1 MMNHGDTETEV
12 HRSQSPFLKYAMDQY
27 KMPIDGSKN
36 SKSASDFSNKEIN
49 NREEK
54 ISVSVSHAS
63 DPSEIECD
71 NDSIQL

>member
-1 MMNHGDTETEV
+1 MMNHGETETEK
-12 HRSQSPFLKYAMDQY
+12 HRANSPFLKYAMDQY
-27 KMPIDGSKN
+27 KMPIEGT
-36 SKSASDFSNKEIN
+36 KSASSFSNKDVN

-54 ISVSVSHAS
+54 ISVSVTHAS